1 MQKMQPKINELQK
14 KYANDQQKLQ
24 QKQME
29 LFRNEHYNPM
39 SGCLPMLIQ
48 LPILWIMFAAM
59 RSLANEQMARQIIQY
74 VCGETPQLSGWL
86 WVKNVWSS
94 DSLFAAIVPTLD
106 NLRQVEP
113 ATWSAVIASLPQE
126 TIQTLIAN
134 IPNYTEGMLT
144 VATSAQAQTLAQA
157 LYAAAELQPAYQA
170 AMEMSVSNLN
180 ILFLFTVNIYKNYNG
195 LLILPALAAITQVIM
210 TKFTQQ
216 AQPAQN
222 SGNNAQAAQTQSMNT
237 FMKYLFPLMSIWFCL
252 ISSAS
257 FAIYWVTSNIV
268 AGISNYAISKYYDN
282 IVKPA
287 MFIYGVKNNV
297 ICLGKSVTLE
307 AYIGLYGGSCF
318 GPIDGASECQ
328 QIYGRIECQEF
339 HTYKQDAS
347 FAIAGYDNPVGD
359 FAMPYCPQPTSEDT
373 MPKKRIA
380 KSKYSVADITYYY

>member
-1 MQKMQPKINELQK
+1 MTALLRSVLDFIYRLIGNYGWSIAMFTILIRVVLLPLDIKNRQGMIKMQKMQPKINELQK

-268 AGISNYAISKYYDN
+268 AGISNYASSKYYDN
-282 IVKPA
+282 KDQ
-287 MFIYGVKNNV
+287 N
-297 ICLGKSVTLE
+297 T
-307 AYIGLYGGSCF
+307 
-318 GPIDGASECQ
+318 ASEQ
-328 QIYGRIECQEF
+328 GAL
-339 HTYKQDAS
+339 KA
-347 FAIAGYDNPVGD
+347 
-359 FAMPYCPQPTSEDT
+359 
-373 MPKKRIA
+373 
-380 KSKYSVADITYYY
+380 